1 MTKVKATNFAQ
12 EIVEAANMIFEK
24 KGSTV
29 LGQDGDQSPGQVPEQ
44 LTEAGLVPDSW

>member
-24 KGSTV
+24 KEALCLVRMGIKV
-29 LGQDGDQSPGQVPEQ
+29 LARF
-44 LTEAGLVPDSW
+44 LNN